1 WTTPAV
7 GAAVGAGLGALAG
20 GVGAAPGAVAGGS
33 LGLSIGLGILE
44 WLGLG
49 VLAVY
54 IGSGL
59 ADVAKDLDPG
69 AQMAWTSG
77 GSATQIDAAARRM
90 AGAVG
95 RLFSLVLQ
103 GIVADVSARGM
114 AAATKQLAA
123 SRLGASLQN
132 VFRTD

>member
-1 WTTPAV
+1 MIRNYLKTACRSLRKNTGFTSINV
-7 GAAVGAGLGALAG
+7 
-20 GVGAAPGAVAGGS
+20 

-59 ADVAKDLDPG
+59 ADVAKDLDAG

-90 AGAVG
+90 AG
-95 RLFSLVLQ
+95 RLR
-103 GIVADVSARGM
+103 GAGGHTARVAFAR
-114 AAATKQLAA
+114 ARPA
-123 SRLGASLQN
+123 R
-132 VFRTD
+132 